1 MSWIRCI
8 RRRRREL
15 CVLAIAWCCIRST
28 KCRLLRRIPCRCCT
42 PFMNLQAAASQHRRA
57 CSSSA
62 SCQLPAIRRCAAR
75 CWPTLSKLLAG
86 LILAVRSLYALA
98 GHADSRFYC
107 TLDSGASGANER
119 KSACFHGLL
128 SVSARR
134 GRQRARSS
142 ASSRGDTDTG
152 LSGATVSAV
161 TDTAPETAD
170 HVHTTQ

>member
-1 MSWIRCI
+1 MLRTLPP
-8 RRRRREL
+8 REL
-15 CVLAIAWCCIRST
+15 PVFARDDPPSEILPQDIRST

-42 PFMNLQAAASQHRRA
+42 PFMNLQAAGSQHRRA

-107 TLDSGASGANER
+107 TLDSGASGANVR
-119 KSACFHGLL
+119 KRACLHRLL
-128 SVSARR
+128 SFLAGSVRQRGTR
-134 GRQRARSS
+134 GREIRRE
-142 ASSRGDTDTG
+142 
-152 LSGATVSAV
+152 L
-161 TDTAPETAD
+161 
-170 HVHTTQ
+170 TQ